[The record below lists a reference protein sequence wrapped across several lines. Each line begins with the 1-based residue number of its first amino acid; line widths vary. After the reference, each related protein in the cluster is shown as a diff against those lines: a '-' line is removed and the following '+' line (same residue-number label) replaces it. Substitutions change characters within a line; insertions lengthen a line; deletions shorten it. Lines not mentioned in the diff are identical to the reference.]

1 MKRGEIEL
9 KSTFKQKAKISL
21 EILIGVLM
29 GILFIVGVLFISFG
43 AAYIIPILWGV
54 SKILTIGTIL
64 VTAYLIIFVLVVI
77 MNIDDKKED

>member
-1 MKRGEIEL
+1 M

-43 AAYIIPILWGV
+43 AAYIIPILWEI

-64 VTAYLIIFVLVVI
+64 VTAYLTIFVLVVI

>member
-1 MKRGEIEL
+1 MEL
-9 KSTFKQKAKISL
+9 KYTFKQKAKISL
-21 EILIGVLM
+21 EIFIGVLM
-29 GILFIVGVLFISFG
+29 GILFIGGVLFISFG

-64 VTAYLIIFVLVVI
+64 MVAYLIIFVLVVI